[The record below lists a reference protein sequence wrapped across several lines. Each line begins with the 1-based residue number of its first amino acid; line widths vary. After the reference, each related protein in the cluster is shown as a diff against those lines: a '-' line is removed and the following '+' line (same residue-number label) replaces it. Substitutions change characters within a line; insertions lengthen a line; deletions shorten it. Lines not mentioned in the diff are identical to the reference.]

1 MRAVK
6 LPALPA
12 LHPRL
17 DPRRARGYRGYRG
30 GRRPV
35 RWFWWLAL
43 GALLLALALL
53 EWNLCQAFPQVS
65 VLCRGAAAVLSR
77 GLALVTGLVPFP
89 LSEWLLVVLTAGWL
103 LWLAVRLCQ
112 RRWAVLGR
120 GLCRLACM
128 LCAAV
133 FLFVALYGVHHT
145 APSLA
150 SSLGLEVAQ
159 YTVEELDRLA
169 ARTVEQVNALAAQAP
184 RDGSGSCAFGSFREL
199 AEQVSAA
206 YGDLAEKYTVFDR
219 PGAGRVKRSLL
230 GGRAMSWVDLAGY
243 YCPWTAE
250 SVISSD
256 VVQSHIP
263 FNIAHETAHGLGI
276 GPEAE
281 CNFAAWLACKDSGD
295 IRLRY
300 SAWLCAYVYANNALY
315 AVDREASAGHYSAL
329 CPQARHDLQVLNDS
343 LKRFE
348 GRVNDLG
355 SAANDALIRATGQ
368 SDGVRSYGRVV
379 DLMLAY
385 YSAEME

>member
-1 MRAVK
+1 MTCGERIRQEREKRRMSQEDLAERMEVSRQAVSKWESDRSRPTKEK
-6 LPALPA
+6 LEKLSALFGLPTESWEPPPPPEQTA
-12 LHPRL
+12 
-17 DPRRARGYRGYRG
+17 
-30 GRRPV
+30 
-35 RWFWWLAL
+35 
-43 GALLLALALL
+43 
-53 EWNLCQAFPQVS
+53 
-65 VLCRGAAAVLSR
+65 LCRWKAAAVI
-77 GLALVTGLVPFP
+77 LAA
-89 LSEWLLVVLTAGWL
+89 VLCLTWAAGWL

>member
-12 LHPRL
+12 LRPRR

-43 GALLLALALL
+43 GALLLFLALL
-53 EWNLCQAFPQVS
+53 EWNLCRAFPQVS

-77 GLALVTGLVPFP
+77 GLALATGLVPFP

-103 LWLAVRLCQ
+103 LWLAVRLCH

-184 RDGSGSCAFGSFREL
+184 RDGSDSCAFGSFREL

-281 CNFAAWLACKDSGD
+281 CNFAAWLACKGSSD

-385 YSAEME
+385 YSVEME